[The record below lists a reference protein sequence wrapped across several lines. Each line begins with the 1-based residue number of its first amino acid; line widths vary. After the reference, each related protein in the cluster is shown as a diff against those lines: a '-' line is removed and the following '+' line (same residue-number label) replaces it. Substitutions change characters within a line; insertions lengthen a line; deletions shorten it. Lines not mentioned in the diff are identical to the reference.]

1 MHYENVNRIYYLFR
15 HFFIFIIIDQ
25 NICFF
30 SFYVNLVF
38 HIQFLW
44 IMWITLCITQF
55 SSKINHSEMWITFA
69 PKSTLSTF
77 PDKFCAICQTTD
89 FYCFSS
95 SKLLSHIF
103 FVSAIPHSLFH
114 SISVGLT
121 EKKPAELTFRGFI
134 FDSFIRHRFRFQPVS
149 HSYNRIP

>member
-77 PDKFCAICQTTD
+77 SDKFCAICQMVD
-89 FYCFSS
+89 FVRFSS
-95 SKLLSHIF
+95 TKLLSHSFLYQKNIHADIF
-103 FVSAIPHSLFH
+103 PWLSFFYTKKARRILRSGALSL
-114 SISVGLT
+114 IV
-121 EKKPAELTFRGFI
+121 FRI
-134 FDSFIRHRFRFQPVS
+134 FYFT
-149 HSYNRIP
+149 

>member
-55 SSKINHSEMWITFA
+55 PRKFRHFEMWITFA

-77 PDKFCAICQTTD
+77 FDKLVDNFFQNIHTGIILNYWEIVYDCLYFYWRSHLTILIFPFLVHEIARCVPFGVKICMYIYIKD
-89 FYCFSS
+89 NNS
-95 SKLLSHIF
+95 LLKF
-103 FVSAIPHSLFH
+103 LC
-114 SISVGLT
+114 L
-121 EKKPAELTFRGFI
+121 
-134 FDSFIRHRFRFQPVS
+134 
-149 HSYNRIP
+149 Y

>member
-1 MHYENVNRIYYLFR
+1 MHYEKVNRISCIFF
-15 HFFIFIIIDQ
+15 HFFIFIIIEQ

-30 SFYVNLVF
+30 LFYVNLIF
-38 HIQFLW
+38 HIWFLW

-55 SSKINHSEMWITFA
+55 PREFRHFEMWITFA

-77 PDKFCAICQTTD
+77 FDKFCAICQTTD

-103 FVSAIPHSLFH
+103 FCQCDTTLSVSLHLRRFNRKKARGAYVP
-114 SISVGLT
+114 GLY
-121 EKKPAELTFRGFI
+121 LW
-134 FDSFIRHRFRFQPVS
+134 
-149 HSYNRIP
+149 